1 MTIEWIKHTSEAVE
15 LRLDGKLD
23 TVSSPAV
30 LVELQKAAEEFKSLT
45 LNFEKV
51 PYISSAG
58 LRALLT
64 VQKQVKRGDGKMTL
78 TAVVPKVME
87 VLELTGFSG
96 ILEIE

>member
-1 MTIEWIKHTSEAVE
+1 MTMEWIKHTPESVE

-30 LVELQKAAEEFKSLT
+30 LAELQKAAEEYKNLT

-58 LRALLT
+58 LRTLLT
-64 VQKQVKRGDGKMTL
+64 VQKQVKRGGGSMTL

-87 VLELTGFSG
+87 ILDLTGFSG
-96 ILEIE
+96 ILEIK